1 MRIINFR
8 LIALSIFI
16 HLSLARALRFRFT
29 RCLFF
34 SRYATARRR
43 ILSFIPF
50 SPLALS
56 LIVRCFAPSPPGRPV
71 TRACVFCVWRARACM
86 SVCCS
91 RDRLL
96 STAFEAQLPHAALS
110 YRWYR
115 DGCVYRCRLFMS
127 GGSYTRKSARFANA
141 RCGHDETVVII
152 GFPCDSQCN
161 RG

>member
-56 LIVRCFAPSPPGRPV
+56 LIVRCFAPSPPSRPV
-71 TRACVFCVWRARACM
+71 TRACGVLCVWRARACM
-86 SVCCS
+86 CVCVCVLLARSASLGGVRSAVTSRGTFVSVVS
-91 RDRLL
+91 RRLCV
-96 STAFEAQLPHAALS
+96 SLPFI
-110 YRWYR
+110 Y
-115 DGCVYRCRLFMS
+115 F
-127 GGSYTRKSARFANA
+127 GGSYTRKS
-141 RCGHDETVVII
+141 GHDSRTPVRT
-152 GFPCDSQCN
+152 Q
-161 RG
+161 RRW